1 MATATITIYGS
12 GGSSHTVV
20 PEQESVRKLELM
32 KEDYVRLVFSTNQK
46 INIRLGDY
54 INTEWG
60 TFYVTKPQK
69 GSYNKSTGGYDYDIQ
84 FDAPHYRWN
93 NKLYKFEPATRRNE
107 ASWSLTD
114 NLRNHMAVFLRNLS
128 HHGWNYTVDST
139 SYEVDGVDKAVF
151 IQFENKYILDA
162 LTQIAEAF
170 NVEWWITDNIIH
182 LGKAEHGTTVDFE
195 VGVNV
200 EEMTAEKTQGQ
211 YITRLYAFGSTRNL
225 PPDYRKSD
233 EQVLLNGVVQK
244 RVMMPAETPYVDV
257 EPNLSDDEIVEGIV
271 FFDDVFP
278 RTEAAITSVTEIEK
292 PVNADDSTTEATTDD
307 AEQGEEQEMATFYRI
322 KTGAYVFSK
331 DYILAGQTLQ
341 VQFTSGRLNGMV
353 FDVAFNPDGLSEM
366 MSTHGEHSERVEVTN
381 PDAQVFEIVRNDTYG
396 LFLPNDTLKPS
407 VGDRFILLGWDI
419 TKMQDGLG
427 LVTAAEQ
434 EVLTRAQEY
443 AARLKKDPLTYPCT
457 MMSDYMYGLNNGR
470 QDPNFSKVG
479 TFELGQRIQLVS
491 DAYFAGGRRVSR
503 VVGYEYKLDMPYD
516 SPVIYVGESAT
527 YSSKKDSEAKLNEAV
542 STINYRNS
550 EYGSSGIGGSV
561 YVIGVNDN
569 ATPGD
574 GNVYSALRSDRQYAR
589 KNRDDIISSL
599 WTFKHGNGM
608 RRGIQTE
615 DYSNNNANEDNLFGK
630 GFELISKTNPDG
642 DVRTRLEVDELFV
655 RIKAFFAKLEIR
667 EISYVG
673 GNYVFSAAGSRIY
686 YVDWIDAM
694 GNVIDKTRGSI
705 SEVYTFR
712 CYLYSDDGTT
722 ATINKWAANDQA
734 MCRTFNIDEGVHEN
748 VSNKYYW
755 RRVTGVGKGVIPS
768 QVVQPEYAGET
779 VPEPT
784 EYQYVDISM
793 SDCGIGSDY
802 PEAEDAIV
810 QFGNWTNSARQGVI
824 YLQVEGEGSPAI
836 IEYSG
841 VGADGQH
848 FVIPSPTLLLSPSKN
863 VIYGEFHSVVDG
875 QGGNTGDGDT
885 IDDQLRALID
895 ALNDIKNQADKKMEI
910 WFGAYEPLPN
920 KNNPSATANYPASE
934 WITDDLKALHAQDL
948 FYDTY
953 KAPATQRGRAWRWI
967 ATEGANNTVVYYW
980 DDVTDQDTIDAL
992 EKIADVASDGKLT
1005 GGAEKVRVFLDWQ
1018 KASEEYLKYTEQA
1031 HDYEITTE
1039 LTNYRAAF
1047 KALGKLLNGDVDLI
1061 TSDTLTEIP
1070 VPSWLQNLQTETV
1083 IPSPIDYR
1091 AKWADY
1097 YTTLAALLKEI
1108 QRIAKA
1114 LADHAQADAD
1124 EALEKISDMADD
1136 GVLDPTEKVT
1146 VKREFIALY
1155 HEMMDSDEAGYAS
1168 GILDMAKDGN
1178 GQWLITYNTWILPYI
1193 TAFRALGTYLN
1204 GGTAWTEPALSSFTD
1219 STLPSWIRND
1229 EVDGQGEITTA
1240 HMSERNTI
1248 TGSTWRQLWSDF
1260 YAKRTAVL
1268 TALTEHAQDTADDA
1282 HDRIDDIVSDGVISA
1297 GSEKS
1302 LLYMQWMKTVAEYSK
1317 YIEQADDYTDPVG
1330 TANRYVVDT
1339 SAFTTAYKKLAT
1351 MLNNQ
1356 NPATA
1361 YSSISANILNGTT
1374 RPAWLTAENIN
1385 RDTVLSETPV
1395 STADAYRTIW
1405 NNYYVALTALLE
1417 VITNRAK
1424 ELADAAQ
1431 ADATDALSKL
1441 GDMAND
1447 GKLDPSEKLTVKRE
1461 FLAAWNEKDE
1471 SGGLI
1476 DKCLD
1481 DNDSYYINYNTYVKP
1496 YVDAFVALGTYL
1508 NGGSTWSGGSTVR
1521 NSTYRST
1528 DSNLPSWIQSGN
1540 MSSAN
1545 DITGS
1550 TWRTKWSDFY
1560 TARTVLMTELARD
1573 AKERA
1578 DNAQSDVDDAHD
1590 RIDDIVSD
1598 GIISGGAEK
1607 SQVFTRWQR
1616 CVQEYLKYTQQASD
1630 YNVTSTNFVTA
1641 YTALA
1646 TMLNG
1651 GTTAS
1656 SSILNGTT
1664 RPAWLTSTNIL
1675 VDTTLSDYSLTADQY
1690 RSKWNDYYVQLTLL
1704 IEAIG
1709 DKVKSLADDALE
1721 ELEDMADDDILTEFE
1736 KLICLRDWEAA
1747 KAERASLV
1755 SQFANDPSTSTTTL
1769 SNCFNLLSHYLDNL
1783 SMTDYSE
1790 FTGTAPA
1797 LLLTSGNT
1805 TINGDVFKQ
1814 LWRNYYD
1821 ARSSLLASGSTSKIQ
1836 VFAQS
1841 TRPTPPYKVGD
1852 LWIQTDNDNN
1862 MMLCVYGR
1870 SAGTT
1875 GAASDWAD
1883 LSDITEKR
1891 DPRVLLAALCNMVYS
1906 YAGGYIRDKS
1916 SNSYLAVYLGSKPSS
1931 GHANGDI
1938 SYYNSSVYQYQ
1949 NSTAGWVSVSNDT
1962 LKTALDAIYGV
1973 VGSYTIRI
1981 YRTKPSSPSLYDLVC
1996 TPVNFTDSN
2005 APSGY
2010 QTVEGGICIQMY
2022 NGTGW
2027 EVLQESTHSIIEN
2040 IKGYI
2045 RAVAYQRAGD
2055 YSTAA
2060 GFISSTDWANLFAQ
2074 ATDADGN
2081 IIAQAHM
2088 SAFVTHD
2095 SNGVIESGVKIRAD
2109 KIDFQSGSLK
2119 ISADNINFVG
2129 KTVINNKFTVDSNG
2143 NVTMDGFTATNATI
2157 TGSITA
2163 TSGKIGGFKISGNG
2177 LTNENDNGTFT
2188 NDAYVILRND
2198 SHRCFVGIG
2207 PNVLPS
2213 YSTARALARYEIED
2227 NDDWFGGGA
2236 NIALVLRAK
2245 NNTRNFAFMG
2255 EGNGVLNGWIGGC
2268 KFTKLTLSTA
2278 NTIYSGSG
2286 YAELK
2291 TNNTFIV
2298 YSSVSNSGIGLPRLT
2313 EVRSALGISSS
2324 TNFAVV
2330 VTVISDL
2337 NSNSFVIRGRCRTQD
2352 SGGNKPW
2359 NTTELPLITHWDGSN
2374 WDEVP
2379 MGAGDSLT
2387 FLLVYDSNKSLTI
2400 DDYSCYYTA
2409 RILNRQ
2415 D

>member
-1 MATATITIYGS
+1 MTATIDIYGV
-12 GGSSHTVV
+12 GGSVHTVV
-20 PEQESVRKLELM
+20 PESESVRKLELM
-32 KEDYVRLVFSTNQK
+32 KEDYVRLVFSTKEK

-54 INTEWG
+54 INTDWG
-60 TFYVTKPQK
+60 TFYVSKPQK
-69 GSYNKSTGGYDYDIQ
+69 GAYNKSTGGYDYDIQ

-93 NKLYKFEPATRRNE
+93 NKLYKFEPNNNRNE

-114 NLRNHMAVFLRNLS
+114 TLRNHMAVFLRNLT
-128 HHGWNYTVDST
+128 HHGWNYTVDSN
-139 SYEVDGVDKAVF
+139 SYQVEGVDKAVF
-151 IQFENKYILDA
+151 IEFSNKYILDA

-182 LGKAEHGTTVDFE
+182 LGKAEYGNAINFE
-195 VGVNV
+195 EGVNV

-211 YITRLYAFGSTRNL
+211 YITRLYAFGAARNL
-225 PPDYRKSD
+225 PPDYRKND

-244 RVMMPAETPYVDV
+244 RVMMPASTPYVDI
-257 EPNLSDDEIVEGIV
+257 EQNLAADEIVEGIV

-278 RTEAAITSVTEIEK
+278 RTEATITEVTEIEK
-292 PVNADDSTTEATTDD
+292 PVNESDSTTEATTDNV
-307 AEQGEEQEMATFYRI
+307 EQDEEQEMAKFYRI

-341 VQFTSGRLNGMV
+341 MQFTSGRLNGMI
-353 FDVAFNPDGLSEM
+353 FDVAFNPEGVSEKI
-366 MSTHGEHSERVEVTN
+366 SAHGDNDERVEVTN
-381 PDAQVFEIVRNDTYG
+381 PAAQVFEIVRNDTYG
-396 LFLPNDTLKPS
+396 LLLPNETLKPS
-407 VGDRFILLGWDI
+407 YGDTFILLGWDI
-419 TKMQDGLG
+419 TKVENGMG
-427 LVTAAEQ
+427 LVTAAEN
-434 EVLTRAQEY
+434 EVLSRTRDY

-457 MMSDYMYGLNNGR
+457 MMSDYMYGLHNGH
-470 QDPNFSKVG
+470 QDPNYSKVG
-479 TFELGQRIQLVS
+479 SFELGQRIQLIS

-503 VVGYEYKLDMPYD
+503 VVGYEYKLDKPYD

-527 YSSKKDSEAKLNEAV
+527 YSSKKDSEAKLNDAV
-542 STINYRNS
+542 NSINYRNS
-550 EYGSSGIGGSV
+550 EYGSAGVGGNV

-599 WTFKHGNGM
+599 WTFKHGHGM

-615 DYSNNNANEDNLFGK
+615 DYGSNNANEDNLFGK
-630 GFELISKTNPDG
+630 GFELISKTDG
-642 DVRTRLEVDELFV
+642 NGGVKTRLEIDELFV

-667 EISYVG
+667 EISYLG
-673 GNYVFSAAGSRIY
+673 GNYVFSASGSRIY
-686 YVDWIDAM
+686 YVDWLDAN
-694 GNVIDKTRGSI
+694 GNVIDKAVGSI
-705 SEVYTFR
+705 ANVHTFR

-722 ATINKWAANDQA
+722 ATINKWAVDDQV

-748 VSNKYYW
+748 VSNKFYW
-755 RRVTGVGKGVIPS
+755 RRSTGIGRGVIPS

-779 VPEPT
+779 VPAPT
-784 EYQYVDISM
+784 QYQYVDISM
-793 SDCGIGSDY
+793 SDCAIGSDY
-802 PEAEDAIV
+802 PEAEDVIV

-836 IEYSG
+836 MEYSG
-841 VGADGQH
+841 VGANGQH
-848 FVIPSPTLLLSPSKN
+848 FVMPSPTLLLSPSKN

-920 KNNPSATANYPASE
+920 KNNQSATANYPASE

-967 ATEGANNTVVYYW
+967 AAEGANNTVIYYW
-980 DDVTDQDTIDAL
+980 EDVTDQDTIDAL

-1031 HDYEITTE
+1031 RDYGITTE
-1039 LTNYRAAF
+1039 LTSYRNAF
-1047 KALGKLLNGDVDLI
+1047 KALGKLLNGGTDLI
-1061 TSDTLTEIP
+1061 TSDSLTEIP
-1070 VPSWLQNLQTETV
+1070 TPSWLQNLQTETV
-1083 IPSPIDYR
+1083 IPSPTDYR

-1108 QRIAKA
+1108 QRIAKE

-1124 EALEKISDMADD
+1124 EALGKISDMADD
-1136 GVLDPTEKVT
+1136 GVLDPTEKIT
-1146 VKREFIALY
+1146 VKREFISLY
-1155 HEMMDSDEAGYAS
+1155 HEMMDTDEAGYAS
-1168 GILDMAKDGN
+1168 GILDMAKDGS
-1178 GQWLITYNTWILPYI
+1178 GQWLITYNDYILPYI

-1204 GGTAWTEPALSSFTD
+1204 GGTSWTEPALAQFTD
-1219 STLPSWIRND
+1219 SKLPSWIRND
-1229 EVDGQGEITTA
+1229 EVNGQGEVTTA
-1240 HMSERNTI
+1240 HMSVKNTI
-1248 TGSTWRQLWSDF
+1248 TGSEWRQKWSDF

-1268 TALTEHAQDTADDA
+1268 TALTEHAQDTADGA
-1282 HDRIDDIVSDGVISA
+1282 HDRIDDV
-1297 GSEKS
+1297 
-1302 LLYMQWMKTVAEYSK
+1302 
-1317 YIEQADDYTDPVG
+1317 
-1330 TANRYVVDT
+1330 
-1339 SAFTTAYKKLAT
+1339 
-1351 MLNNQ
+1351 
-1356 NPATA
+1356 
-1361 YSSISANILNGTT
+1361 
-1374 RPAWLTAENIN
+1374 
-1385 RDTVLSETPV
+1385 
-1395 STADAYRTIW
+1395 
-1405 NNYYVALTALLE
+1405 
-1417 VITNRAK
+1417 
-1424 ELADAAQ
+1424 
-1431 ADATDALSKL
+1431 
-1441 GDMAND
+1441 
-1447 GKLDPSEKLTVKRE
+1447 
-1461 FLAAWNEKDE
+1461 
-1471 SGGLI
+1471 
-1476 DKCLD
+1476 
-1481 DNDSYYINYNTYVKP
+1481 
-1496 YVDAFVALGTYL
+1496 
-1508 NGGSTWSGGSTVR
+1508 
-1521 NSTYRST
+1521 
-1528 DSNLPSWIQSGN
+1528 
-1540 MSSAN
+1540 
-1545 DITGS
+1545 
-1550 TWRTKWSDFY
+1550 
-1560 TARTVLMTELARD
+1560 
-1573 AKERA
+1573 
-1578 DNAQSDVDDAHD
+1578 
-1590 RIDDIVSD
+1590 VSD
-1598 GIISGGAEK
+1598 GILSGGAEK
-1607 SQVFTRWQR
+1607 SGVFIDWMR
-1616 CVQEYLKYTQQASD
+1616 CVQEYLKYTKQAGD
-1630 YNVTSTNFVTA
+1630 YSVSSTAYVTA

-1651 GTTAS
+1651 GTAATA
-1656 SSILNGTT
+1656 SILNGTT
-1664 RPAWLTSTNIL
+1664 RPAWLTTTNIL
-1675 VDTTLSDYSLTADQY
+1675 IDTTLSEYNNLTADQY
-1690 RSKWNDYYVQLTLL
+1690 RSKWNDYYIQLTLL

-1721 ELEDMADDDILTEFE
+1721 ELDNMADDDVLTEFE
-1736 KLICLRDWEAA
+1736 KMVCLREWEAA
-1747 KAERASLV
+1747 KAECTSLV
-1755 SQFANDPSTSTTTL
+1755 SQFANDPTTSTTAL
-1769 SNCFNLLSHYLDNL
+1769 SNAFNILSNYLNNK
-1783 SMTDYSE
+1783 STNNSTA

-1797 LLLTSGNT
+1797 LLTTSGDT
-1805 TINGDVFKQ
+1805 AISGDTFKAY
-1814 LWRNYYD
+1814 WRNYYD
-1821 ARSSLLASGSTSKIQ
+1821 ERSKLLASGSTSKVQ

-1852 LWIQTDNDNN
+1852 IWIQTDNGNN

-1870 SAGTT
+1870 SAGAT
-1875 GAASDWAD
+1875 GADSDWAD

-1891 DPRVLLAALCNMVYS
+1891 DPRVLLSALCNMVYS
-1906 YAGGYIRDKS
+1906 YAGGYIRNKT

-1938 SYYNSSVYQYQ
+1938 SYSNGSVYQYP
-1949 NSTAGWVSVSNDT
+1949 NSTAGWVSVTNDT
-1962 LKTALDAIYGV
+1962 LKTSLDALSGV
-1973 VGSYTIRI
+1973 IGSYTVRI
-1981 YRTKPSSPSLYDLVC
+1981 FRTKPSSPNLYDLVC

-2010 QTVEGGICIQMY
+2010 ETVEGGICIQMY
-2022 NGTGW
+2022 NGSGW
-2027 EVLQESTHSIIEN
+2027 EVLQESTHSLIEN

-2055 YSTAA
+2055 YGTAA
-2060 GFISSTDWANLFAQ
+2060 GFISSTDWAELFAE

-2081 IIAQAHM
+2081 KIAEAHM

-2095 SNGVIESGVKIRAD
+2095 QNGIIESGVKIRAD
-2109 KIDFQSGSLK
+2109 KIDFQSGTLK

-2129 KTVINNKFTVDSNG
+2129 KTVINNKFTVDANG

-2157 TGSITA
+2157 TGAITA

-2227 NDDWFGGGA
+2227 SDDWFGGGA

-2268 KFTKLTLSTA
+2268 KFTKLHLATA
-2278 NTIYSGSG
+2278 NTIFSGSG

-2298 YSSVSNSGIGLPRLT
+2298 YSSVSNSGIALPRLT
-2313 EVRSALGISSS
+2313 EVRSALGIGSS
-2324 TNFAVV
+2324 TNFAVLLTIV
-2330 VTVISDL
+2330 SDL
-2337 NSNSFVIRGRCRTQD
+2337 GSNGFVIRGRCTTQD

-2374 WDEVP
+2374 WNEVS

-2387 FLLVYDSNKSLTI
+2387 FLLVYDSSKSTTI
-2400 DDYSCYYTA
+2400 DNFSCYYTA

>member
-1 MATATITIYGS
+1 MAAATIEIYGV

-32 KEDYVRLVFSTNQK
+32 KEDYVRLVFSTNEK

-54 INTEWG
+54 INTDWG

-69 GSYNKSTGGYDYDIQ
+69 GAYNKSTGGYDYDIQ

-93 NKLYKFEPATRRNE
+93 NKLYKFEPNSNRNE

-114 NLRNHMAVFLRNLS
+114 NLRNHMAVFLRNLT
-128 HHGWNYTVDST
+128 HHGWNYTVDQN
-139 SYEVDGVDKAVF
+139 SYLVEGVDKAVF
-151 IQFENKYILDA
+151 IEFSNKYILDA

-182 LGKAEHGTTVDFE
+182 LGKAEYGNAINFE
-195 VGVNV
+195 EGVNV

-211 YITRLYAFGSTRNL
+211 YITRLYAFGAARNL
-225 PPDYRKSD
+225 PPDYRKND

-244 RVMMPAETPYVDV
+244 RVMMPASTPYVDI
-257 EPNLSDDEIVEGIV
+257 EQNLAADEIVEGIV

-278 RTEAAITSVTEIEK
+278 RTEATITEVTEIEK
-292 PVNADDSTTEATTDD
+292 PVNESDSTTEATTDNV
-307 AEQGEEQEMATFYRI
+307 EQEGEQEMATFYRI
-322 KTGAYVFSK
+322 KTGAYIFSK

-341 VQFTSGRLNGMV
+341 MQFTSGRLNGMI
-353 FDVAFNPDGLSEM
+353 FDVAFNPEGVSEKI
-366 MSTHGEHSERVEVTN
+366 SAHGANDERVEVTN
-381 PDAQVFEIVRNDTYG
+381 PEAQVFEIVRNDTYG
-396 LFLPNDTLKPS
+396 LLLPNETLKPS
-407 VGDRFILLGWDI
+407 YGDSFILLGWDI
-419 TKMQDGLG
+419 TKVENGMG
-427 LVTAAEQ
+427 LVTAAEN
-434 EVLTRAQEY
+434 EVLARVRDY

-457 MMSDYMYGLNNGR
+457 MMSDYMYGLHNGH
-470 QDPNFSKVG
+470 QDPNYSKVG
-479 TFELGQRIQLVS
+479 SFELGQRIQLIS

-503 VVGYEYKLDMPYD
+503 VVGYEYKLDKPYD

-527 YSSKKDSEAKLNEAV
+527 YSSKKDSEAKLNDAV
-542 STINYRNS
+542 NSINYRNS
-550 EYGSSGIGGSV
+550 EYGYSGVGGNV

-599 WTFKHGNGM
+599 WTFKHGHGM

-615 DYSNNNANEDNLFGK
+615 DYGSNNANEDNLFGK
-630 GFELISKTNPDG
+630 GFELISKTDSNG
-642 DVRTRLEVDELFV
+642 GVKTRLEIDELFV
-655 RIKAFFAKLEIR
+655 RIRAFFAKLEIR
-667 EISYVG
+667 EISYLG
-673 GNYVFSAAGSRIY
+673 GNYVFSASGSRIY
-686 YVDWIDAM
+686 YVDWLDAN
-694 GNVIDKTRGSI
+694 GNVIDKAVGSI
-705 SEVYTFR
+705 ANVHRFR

-722 ATINKWAANDQA
+722 ATINKWAVDDQV

-748 VSNKYYW
+748 VSNKFYW
-755 RRVTGVGKGVIPS
+755 RRATGIGRGVIPS

-779 VPEPT
+779 VPTPT
-784 EYQYVDISM
+784 QYQYVDISM
-793 SDCGIGSDY
+793 SDCAIGSDY
-802 PEAEDAIV
+802 PEPEDVIV

-836 IEYSG
+836 MEYSG
-841 VGADGQH
+841 VGANGQH
-848 FVIPSPTLLLSPSKN
+848 FVMPSPTLLLSPSKN

-967 ATEGANNTVVYYW
+967 AAEGANNTIIYYW
-980 DDVTDQDTIDAL
+980 EDVTDQDTIDAL

-1031 HDYEITTE
+1031 RDYGITTE

-1047 KALGKLLNGDVDLI
+1047 KALGKLLNGGTDLI
-1061 TSDTLTEIP
+1061 TSDSLSEIP
-1070 VPSWLQNLQTETV
+1070 TPSWLQNLQTETV
-1083 IPSPIDYR
+1083 IPSPTDYR

-1124 EALEKISDMADD
+1124 DALGKISDMADD
-1136 GVLDPTEKVT
+1136 GVLDPTEKIT

-1155 HEMMDSDEAGYAS
+1155 HEMMDTDEAGYAS
-1168 GILDMAKDGN
+1168 GILDMAKDGS
-1178 GQWLITYNTWILPYI
+1178 GQWLITYNDYILPYI

-1204 GGTAWTEPALSSFTD
+1204 GGTSWTEPSLAQFTD
-1219 STLPSWIRND
+1219 SKLPLWIRND
-1229 EVDGQGEITTA
+1229 EVNGQGEVTTA
-1240 HMSERNTI
+1240 HMSAKNTI
-1248 TGSTWRQLWSDF
+1248 TGSIWRQKWSDF

-1268 TALTEHAQDTADDA
+1268 TALTDHAQDTADSA
-1282 HDRIDDIVSDGVISA
+1282 HDRIDDV
-1297 GSEKS
+1297 
-1302 LLYMQWMKTVAEYSK
+1302 
-1317 YIEQADDYTDPVG
+1317 
-1330 TANRYVVDT
+1330 
-1339 SAFTTAYKKLAT
+1339 
-1351 MLNNQ
+1351 
-1356 NPATA
+1356 
-1361 YSSISANILNGTT
+1361 
-1374 RPAWLTAENIN
+1374 
-1385 RDTVLSETPV
+1385 
-1395 STADAYRTIW
+1395 
-1405 NNYYVALTALLE
+1405 
-1417 VITNRAK
+1417 
-1424 ELADAAQ
+1424 
-1431 ADATDALSKL
+1431 
-1441 GDMAND
+1441 
-1447 GKLDPSEKLTVKRE
+1447 
-1461 FLAAWNEKDE
+1461 
-1471 SGGLI
+1471 
-1476 DKCLD
+1476 
-1481 DNDSYYINYNTYVKP
+1481 
-1496 YVDAFVALGTYL
+1496 
-1508 NGGSTWSGGSTVR
+1508 
-1521 NSTYRST
+1521 
-1528 DSNLPSWIQSGN
+1528 
-1540 MSSAN
+1540 
-1545 DITGS
+1545 
-1550 TWRTKWSDFY
+1550 
-1560 TARTVLMTELARD
+1560 
-1573 AKERA
+1573 
-1578 DNAQSDVDDAHD
+1578 
-1590 RIDDIVSD
+1590 VSD
-1598 GIISGGAEK
+1598 GILSGGAEK
-1607 SQVFTRWQR
+1607 SGVFIDWQR
-1616 CVQEYLKYTQQASD
+1616 CIQEYLKYTEQADNYS
-1630 YNVTSTNFVTA
+1630 VTKTSYVTA

-1651 GTTAS
+1651 GTPAS
-1656 SSILNGTT
+1656 AAILNGST
-1664 RPAWLTSTNIL
+1664 RPAWLTTTNIL
-1675 VDTTLSDYSLTADQY
+1675 LDTKLSDYSLTADQY
-1690 RSKWNDYYVQLTLL
+1690 RSKWNDYYIQLTLL

-1721 ELEDMADDDILTEFE
+1721 ELDNMADDDILTEFE
-1736 KLICLRDWEAA
+1736 KMVCLREWEAA

-1797 LLLTSGNT
+1797 ILVTSGNT
-1805 TINGDVFKQ
+1805 TINGSVFKQ
-1814 LWRNYYD
+1814 LWRNYYE

-1841 TRPTPPYKVGD
+1841 SRPTPPYKVGD
-1852 LWIQTDNDNN
+1852 IWIQTNNGNN

-1870 SAGTT
+1870 SAGAT
-1875 GAASDWAD
+1875 GADSDWAD

-1891 DPRVLLAALCNMVYS
+1891 DPRVLLSALCNMVYS
-1906 YAGGYIRDKS
+1906 YAGGYIRGKS

-1938 SYYNSSVYQYQ
+1938 SYYNGSVYQYP

-1962 LKTALDAIYGV
+1962 LKTALDAMYGV
-1973 VGSYTIRI
+1973 IGSYTIRI
-1981 YRTKPSSPSLYDLVC
+1981 YRTKPSSPNLYDLVC

-2045 RAVAYQRAGD
+2045 RAVAYQRASD
-2055 YSTAA
+2055 YGTAA
-2060 GFISSTDWANLFAQ
+2060 GFISSTDWAELFAE

-2081 IIAQAHM
+2081 KIAEAHM

-2095 SNGVIESGVKIRAD
+2095 SNGIIESGVKIRAD

-2129 KTVINNKFTVDSNG
+2129 KTVINNKFTVDANG
-2143 NVTMDGFTATNATI
+2143 NVTMDGFKATNATI

-2337 NSNSFVIRGRCRTQD
+2337 NSNSFVVRGRCRTQD

-2387 FLLVYDSNKSLTI
+2387 FLLVYDSSKSLTI